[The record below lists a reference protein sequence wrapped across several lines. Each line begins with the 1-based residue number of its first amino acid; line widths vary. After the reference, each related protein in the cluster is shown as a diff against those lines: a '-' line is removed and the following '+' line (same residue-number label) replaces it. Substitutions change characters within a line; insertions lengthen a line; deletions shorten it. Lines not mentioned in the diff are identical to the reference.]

1 MLLCFLVFAVQ
12 VVCAFDS
19 QLVQQSALTG
29 QAFGKAL
36 QRCFVNGPY
45 KYMFDSKNIIG
56 LEEHKII
63 DQSHNNETMQCTLY
77 VDPELS
83 GDKSRYIRFVR
94 YTYYSKVGTFPFA
107 ICQLHEKI
115 KHIEYSPAM
124 EQFLLQTL
132 RDYHNDQVYM
142 LTSKKASKE

>member
-1 MLLCFLVFAVQ
+1 MVLSFLVFAVQ

-19 QLVQQSALTG
+19 QLVEQSALTG

-45 KYMFDSKNIIG
+45 NYMFDSKDILG
-56 LEEHKII
+56 LEECKII
-63 DQSHNNETMQCTLY
+63 DQNHNSQTMQCTLY

-83 GDKSRYIRFVR
+83 GDKSRYIRFIR
-94 YTYYSKVGTFPFA
+94 YMYYSKPGGLSLG
-107 ICQLHEKI
+107 IYQLNEKI

-124 EQFLLQTL
+124 EQFLLQKL
-132 RDYHNDQVYM
+132 RDYHNDQVHM
-142 LTSKKASKE
+142 LTSKQAFKE